1 MAEHD
6 SSTPPTAGTS
16 PQDRPGDVSVEPLLA
31 AVEAAGS
38 SGQLSAA
45 AVTNLQRWLRE
56 SGYAAYRPL
65 LAEKIQRGEFAE
77 LESLYWQILP
87 FGTGGRRGVMAELGS
102 ATMNA
107 RTVCESASG
116 IAQYLQRARGTQGG
130 RGVIAHDSRHRS
142 REFAELTARVWA
154 AAGLKVF
161 LFEGARSTPE
171 LSFAVRQLRCDVGVM
186 ISASHNPPADNGVK
200 AYWSTGGQV
209 LPPHDRGIIE
219 CVYEANEIPLA
230 DLEAAVSAG
239 QVELVGEELDES
251 YTRAVTGCGLSLAR
265 QITGVY
271 SPLHG
276 VGETSVFRVLSEAGF
291 EGITLYGPQA
301 TQDGAFPGVPQ
312 QLPNPERPEV
322 FEPLIEAARKTKADL
337 VLASDPDADRLGV
350 AVRDSRGRYVVLS
363 GNRIGALLADYVLR
377 KRKANGTLGKGSFVV
392 QTLVTTPLIA
402 TIAEQY
408 KVTVFSDLLVG
419 FKYIGQVIDR
429 EGAQRFLL
437 GCEESLGYLAGGYA
451 RDKDAAVA
459 ALLLCETAS
468 ELKREGKTL
477 LDRLDELY
485 VEHGYHVES
494 QCSETARGAEGLAL
508 VNRLLQA
515 FATQPP
521 TELAGVRLKR
531 VRDYRK
537 HEIRQLPENEWQVDL
552 PAPAGDL
559 VIFESVRGEVEVS
572 FAVRPSGTE
581 PKIKFYLF
589 AKGRVGS
596 ADQLDKVRSQADK
609 KLAEVEAALIEWV
622 RGVWSEAGAQV
633 AAPAPGG

>member
-1 MAEHD
+1 MTEHD
-6 SSTPPTAGTS
+6 SSAPPTAGS
-16 PQDRPGDVSVEPLLA
+16 PAADPSVNVPVESLVT
-31 AVEAAGS
+31 AVEAAGAA
-38 SGQLSAA
+38 GQLSEA
-45 AVTNLQRWLRE
+45 AVTNLKRWLQE

-65 LAEKIQRGEFAE
+65 LARKIEGREFSE
-77 LESLYWQILP
+77 LESLYWQVLP
-87 FGTGGRRGVMAELGS
+87 FGTGGRRGTMAELGS

-116 IAQYLQRARGTQGG
+116 IAQYLKRARGTSGG
-130 RGVIAHDSRHRS
+130 RGVIAYDSRHRS
-142 REFAELTARVWA
+142 REFAELTARTWA

-171 LSFAVRQLRCDVGVM
+171 LSFAVRHLRCDVGVM

-230 DLEAAVSAG
+230 DLDEARAAG
-239 QVELVGEELDES
+239 QVEMVGEELDE
-251 YTRAVTGCGLSLAR
+251 YYVNAVNGCGLSKAR
-265 QITGVY
+265 QVTAVY

-276 VGETSVFRVLSEAGF
+276 VGETSVFRVLAEAGF
-291 EGITLYGPQA
+291 EGVTLYAPQA
-301 TQDGAFPGVPQ
+301 TQDGEFPKVPQ

-322 FEPLIEAARKTKADL
+322 YEPIIEAARKTKADL

-350 AVRDSRGRYVVLS
+350 AVRDSRGRYVILS
-363 GNRIGALLADYVLR
+363 GNRVGALLADYVLR
-377 KRKANGTLGKGSFVV
+377 KRKGTGTLGKGSFLV
-392 QTLVTTPLIA
+392 QTLVTTPLIPV
-402 TIAEQY
+402 IAEKY
-408 KVTVFSDLLVG
+408 KVTVFGDLLVG

-459 ALLLCETAS
+459 ALLLCECAS

-485 VEHGYHVES
+485 IEHGYHNES
-494 QCSETARGAEGLAL
+494 QCSETARGAEGLAM
-508 VNRLLQA
+508 VARLLEA
-515 FATQPP
+515 FATRPP

-537 HEIRQLPENEWQVDL
+537 HEIRQLPENEWLAEL
-552 PAPAGDL
+552 PVPSGDL
-559 VIFESVRGEVEVS
+559 VIFDSVRGEVEIS

-581 PKIKFYLF
+581 PKIKFYFF
-589 AKGRVGS
+589 AHGKVGT
-596 ADQLDKVRSQADK
+596 AENLDKVRVHSDK
-609 KLAEVEAALIEWV
+609 KLAEVEEALVAWV
-622 RGVWSEAGAQV
+622 RAVWSEPVQGA
-633 AAPAPGG
+633 